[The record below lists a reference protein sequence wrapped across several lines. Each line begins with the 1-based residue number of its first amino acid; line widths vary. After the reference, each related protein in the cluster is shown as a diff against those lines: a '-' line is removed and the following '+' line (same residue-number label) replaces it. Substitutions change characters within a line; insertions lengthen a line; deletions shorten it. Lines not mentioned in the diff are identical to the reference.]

1 MLNYVI
7 IAIMKE
13 DKMSITIQKDI
24 HEICE
29 FLQIDGASKELII
42 SSTMLGIDYT
52 HLMQSIIK
60 TQHDIVENKKKMH
73 RTNHERLRTVLD
85 EVKLVRDC
93 LDTCNIKLKD
103 IEIKVIG
110 TKENNY
116 PKLDK
121 VKKQIKEDLRI

>member
-1 MLNYVI
+1 
-7 IAIMKE
+7 
-13 DKMSITIQKDI
+13 MSITIQKDI

-116 PKLDK
+116 P
-121 VKKQIKEDLRI
+121 IKEDLRI

>member
-1 MLNYVI
+1 ME
-7 IAIMKE
+7 E

-73 RTNHERLRTVLD
+73 RTNHERLRTVLN
-85 EVKLVRDC
+85 EVKLVRNC

-103 IEIKVIG
+103 IEIKAIG

-116 PKLDK
+116 P
-121 VKKQIKEDLRI
+121 IKEDLRI

>member
-1 MLNYVI
+1 
-7 IAIMKE
+7 
-13 DKMSITIQKDI
+13 MSITIQKDI

-60 TQHDIVENKKKMH
+60 TQHDIVENNKNASTNIKKMH
-73 RTNHERLRTVLD
+73 RTNHEKLRTVLD

-110 TKENNY
+110 TKKNNFSIIAEGEN
-116 PKLDK
+116 K
-121 VKKQIKEDLRI
+121 